1 MRATFTFWWGVEWRR
16 GREPGR
22 RFGSRAEDAPSD
34 VHQIDDHS
42 RVPSLSGLPA
52 VLPERPVRVFF
63 PCTGLGRQRRGFE
76 TFTLECAGALRHD
89 PTLEIRVFAGG
100 PVSELP
106 VHVLANLPRD
116 SRAARWLA
124 AFHRRDSYFSEQ
136 LTFFLSF
143 LPHLIR
149 GAPDVVYFADLNLGN
164 LCWHWRR
171 LSGQRYRLLYYN
183 GGLTTKPFTRADA
196 VQQLTPAG
204 LAEAQERGE
213 DTSRQVVLPHGVNV
227 PEDVPTRIIG
237 DARRTLGLPADR
249 MVVLSAGLLDVAI
262 KRMDVLIREIAR
274 LPAPRPFLVL
284 LDEMDAYYRAADA
297 FALASLR
304 EGFGLAYV
312 EALAHGLPV
321 IAHDFPV
328 TRYLL
333 DGFGALADLR
343 VEGELARLVS
353 VTLQKPITEDERR
366 QRHASAKARFGWP
379 ALMNEYSTM
388 LHWAASLPLR
398 AAT

>member
-1 MRATFTFWWGVEWRR
+1 MPFHPAPDHSANILRTPRAVRIGRNVRARGGADGCEWLRLHDLMVGALRRVVPGLANAHGHRPARVERADPVQRRAGALEGARDEVVEPRPLMHVGRVVQRDEGDFHVLVGIEWRR
-16 GREPGR
+16 GRQPGR
-22 RFGSRAEDAPSD
+22 RFCSRSEDAPSD

-76 TFTLECAGALRHD
+76 TFTLECAAALRHD
-89 PTLEIRVFAGG
+89 PALEIRVFAGG

-106 VHVLANLPRD
+106 VHVLTNLPRD

-124 AFHRRDSYFSEQ
+124 MVHRRDSYFSEQ

-227 PEDVPTRIIG
+227 PEHLPPRITG
-237 DARRTLGLPADR
+237 DARRPLGLPAHPLL
-249 MVVLSAGLLDVAI
+249 VLSAA
-262 KRMDVLIREIAR
+262 
-274 LPAPRPFLVL
+274 LPPPP
-284 LDEMDAYYRAADA
+284 
-297 FALASLR
+297 S
-304 EGFGLAYV
+304 
-312 EALAHGLPV
+312 H
-321 IAHDFPV
+321 
-328 TRYLL
+328 
-333 DGFGALADLR
+333 
-343 VEGELARLVS
+343 
-353 VTLQKPITEDERR
+353 
-366 QRHASAKARFGWP
+366 
-379 ALMNEYSTM
+379 
-388 LHWAASLPLR
+388 
-398 AAT
+398 